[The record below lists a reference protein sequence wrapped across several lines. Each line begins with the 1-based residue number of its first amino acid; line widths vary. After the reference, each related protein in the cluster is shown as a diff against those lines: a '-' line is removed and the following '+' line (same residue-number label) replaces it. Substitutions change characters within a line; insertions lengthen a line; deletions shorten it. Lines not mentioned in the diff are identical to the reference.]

1 MAAYRKTLSWGASAL
16 LIVLWDGGAL
26 AAEWSV
32 GGQVRERIAFDDNV
46 RLVTENEEAVI
57 ASITTLDV
65 DVGARAPATVLNANI
80 RLDGNVFIGVDDLD
94 SFDQHLVADGEHS
107 IQRVTL
113 SANAGFDRDTA
124 RTSEITDTGRTDVLA
139 ERIGLTLGSGVAY
152 LVSEVDG
159 IRVFSNY
166 SDVSFDTDELTD
178 HTFYGAGVG
187 WARLLTE
194 ATKLDSFVTASR
206 FETGTGSPV
215 ESTVYGAQIGI
226 THAFSERLEIQVGA
240 GVRHTST
247 DFVEAVGG
255 SLVSRSQTDIG
266 FTTDSRVSYRFERT
280 TLEGSYVRDVSPSSA
295 GQLLTKNTVSLS
307 LRQRATPVI
316 TFSFRGLYQEN
327 ESANLGA
334 NRANNDRT
342 FWSVTPGARWAF
354 LPDWTASASYR
365 YRSNQ
370 SGGSGRRAVSNAVR
384 MAVTYRLPAR

>member
-32 GGQVRERIAFDDNV
+32 GGRVRERIAFDDNV
-46 RLVTENEEAVI
+46 RLVTENEEAAI

-65 DVGARAPATVLNANI
+65 DVGARAPTTVLNANI
-80 RLDGNVFIGVDDLD
+80 RLDKSVFIGADDLD

-139 ERIGLTLGSGVAY
+139 ERIGLTLGSGAAY

-159 IRVFSNY
+159 IRVFSNV

-178 HTFYGAGVG
+178 YTFYGAGVG

-194 ATKLDSFVTASR
+194 ATSLDSFVTASR

-240 GVRHTST
+240 GVRRTST

-280 TLEGSYVRDVSPSSA
+280 TLEGSYVRDVSPSGA
-295 GQLLTKNTVSLS
+295 GQLLIKNTVSLL

-316 TFSFRGLYQEN
+316 TFSFRGLYK
-327 ESANLGA
+327 
-334 NRANNDRT
+334 
-342 FWSVTPGARWAF
+342 
-354 LPDWTASASYR
+354 
-365 YRSNQ
+365 
-370 SGGSGRRAVSNAVR
+370 
-384 MAVTYRLPAR
+384 

>member
-32 GGQVRERIAFDDNV
+32 GGRVRERIAFDDNV
-46 RLVTENEEAVI
+46 RLVTEDEEAAI

-80 RLDGNVFIGVDDLD
+80 RLDKSVFIGADDLD

-113 SANAGFDRDTA
+113 RANAGFDRDTA
-124 RTSEITDTGRTDVLA
+124 RTSEITDTGRTDVPA
-139 ERIGLTLGSGVAY
+139 ERIALTLGSGVAY

-194 ATKLDSFVTASR
+194 TTKLDSSVTASR
-206 FETGTGSPV
+206 FKTGPGSPV
-215 ESTVYGAQIGI
+215 ESTIYGAQIGI
-226 THAFSERLEIQVGA
+226 THAFSERLEIQIGA

-255 SLVSRSQTDIG
+255 SLVSRSRTATS
-266 FTTDSRVSYRFERT
+266 FTTDSRVSYRFDRT
-280 TLEGSYVRDVSPSSA
+280 TLEGSYVRDVSPSGA

-316 TFSFRGLYQEN
+316 TFSFRGSYRKN
-327 ESANLGA
+327 ESVNLGA
-334 NRANNDRT
+334 NSANNDRK
-342 FWSVTPGARWAF
+342 FWSVTPGARWTF

>member
-32 GGQVRERIAFDDNV
+32 GGQVRERITFDDNV
-46 RLVTENEEAVI
+46 RLVTENEEAAI

-65 DVGARAPATVLNANI
+65 DVGARAPTTVLNANI
-80 RLDGNVFIGVDDLD
+80 RLDKSVFIGADDLD

-113 SANAGFDRDTA
+113 SANAGFDRETA

-139 ERIGLTLGSGVAY
+139 ERIGLTLGTGAAY
-152 LVSEVDG
+152 RASVVDA
-159 IRVFSNY
+159 IRTFSNY
-166 SDVSFDTDELTD
+166 SDVSYDTDELTD
-178 HTFYGAGVG
+178 YTFYGAGVG

-194 ATKLDSFVTASR
+194 ATSLNSFVTASR

-226 THAFSERLEIQVGA
+226 THAFTERLEIQVGA
-240 GVRHTST
+240 GVKRTST
-247 DFVEAVGG
+247 DFVESVGG

-280 TLEGSYVRDVSPSSA
+280 TLEGSYVRDVFPSSA
-295 GQLLTKNTVSLS
+295 GQMLTKNTVSLS

-316 TFSFRGLYQEN
+316 TFSFRGSYQEN
-327 ESANLGA
+327 ESANLGT

-342 FWSVTPGARWAF
+342 YWSVTPGAHWAF